1 MPAQYPRYSGE
12 PRTITFMNIKLSSIL
27 LFIVLSI
34 TDAYLLAHPNLIGKI
49 GVLVYK
55 HSYIQ
60 TFPRALL
67 TVLIVVGLSLAIS
80 ELLYRFV
87 SYKKATFW
95 YGLLLAISIFWFGYV
110 FITFSS
116 FAYRITGKAFIYG
129 AHLLPI
135 ILTGLF
141 GRYLVKA
148 QLHLRKKTNTIPG
161 NGNEITGS

>member
-1 MPAQYPRYSGE
+1 MPSSTPRYAGE
-12 PRTITFMNIKLSSIL
+12 LRTITFMNIKLSSVL
-27 LFIVLSI
+27 LLIVLSI

-55 HSYIQ
+55 HSYIK
-60 TFPRALL
+60 TFPRALI

-87 SYKKATFW
+87 GYKKDTFW
-95 YGLLLAISIFWFGYV
+95 YGLLLAVSIFWFGYV

-135 ILTGLF
+135 ILIGLF

-148 QLHLRKKTNTIPG
+148 QIQLRKKTITHPG
-161 NGNEITGS
+161 DRSEISGS